1 MVSIVI
7 PCYNS
12 QRTIARALSSVINQT
27 YIDYEVIVVD
37 DGSTDKT
44 KNIIKE
50 FFKDKSIAYKYLYQE
65 NSGPSVARNR
75 GVENASGEYIAFLDS
90 DDTWHK
96 DKLSIQMK
104 LIEENGLNFLG
115 STYKYNEFNYNDKV
129 DIVLKK
135 FTFKQLLLK
144 TRFSTPGVII
154 KKDFFLSLN
163 GFDTNMKY
171 SEDNDLWLR
180 AALKEDLNLVVE
192 PRLFRL
198 YKAAYG
204 SAGLS
209 SHMYKMYKGELYLL
223 KKIKYQK
230 NINILEYIFLNIFV
244 TIKFLRRLLINI
256 KKRRLK

>member
-180 AALKEDLNLVVE
+180 VALKEDLNLVVE

-198 YKAAYG
+198 YKAVYG

-223 KKIKYQK
+223 KKIKYKK